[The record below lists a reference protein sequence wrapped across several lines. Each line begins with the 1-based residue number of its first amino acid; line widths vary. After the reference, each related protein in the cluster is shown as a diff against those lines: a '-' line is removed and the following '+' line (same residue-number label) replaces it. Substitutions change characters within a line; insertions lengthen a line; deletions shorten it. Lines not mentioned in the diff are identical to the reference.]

1 MRLADALVETLA
13 GWDLRYAFGVS
24 GANIEH
30 FHDAVHRLGGT
41 RLRSVMARSEV
52 GAAFMAD
59 ARARVHRTL
68 GLCCATSGGGMM
80 NLAVGLAESYAE
92 SVPVLAIVGQVPT
105 TLEGKGGFQDGSG
118 IGRTVD
124 ATRLFGALAKQVAR
138 LDDAASFWAR
148 LEDAV
153 RTALSGRPGPA
164 VLLVPRDA
172 WERQVPPRP
181 AHLPARLDDLRTPA
195 PLADDATLDRLF
207 AALAGAK
214 RPVLVL
220 GTGVERSTDPDAV
233 RRFAVH
239 TGTPVVTTMA
249 STGAFPNEHPLYLG
263 TIGAAG
269 HPSAHA
275 YVNHRADLLLAVGT
289 GLDAMTRGP
298 IAPGLARARVAVVN
312 VDAAAVRRIL
322 TPELIV
328 EADAG
333 LVFAALGARL
343 AERPFRHAP
352 PAGYAL
358 TRFVPMLDET
368 PGTRPQLQSTDAPS
382 LRSSEAIALLSRYLP
397 ERGHIL
403 FDAGNCAATALHHLD
418 IPAGAST
425 TIALGQGG
433 MGYAISAATG
443 VQLGAAA
450 GARTLVVCGDGAFL
464 MLGPEV
470 HTAVD
475 LRLRVLF
482 VVMNDQQHGM
492 CVTRQ
497 KLYFDGRTEC
507 SRYAALDAAQVAR
520 GFGPPERLWVGQA
533 ASPAQLLA
541 KLAEYH
547 ADGAARP
554 GLLEVR
560 LSRAELPPF
569 TPFLDEHAPTFV
581 ARPAVSRPAASLA
594 SGAA

>member
-1 MRLADALVETLA
+1 MRLVDALVETLA
-13 GWDLRYAFGVS
+13 GWELRYAFGVS

-30 FHDAVHRLGGT
+30 FHDAIHRLRDD
-41 RLRSVMARSEV
+41 RLRSVMARTEV

-80 NLAVGLAESYAE
+80 NLAVGLAEAHAE

-118 IGRTVD
+118 IGRTVS
-124 ATRLFGALAKQVAR
+124 ATKLFGACTKHVAR
-138 LDDAASFWAR
+138 LDDPASFWAR

-153 RTALSGRPGPA
+153 RAALSGRPGPA

-172 WERQVPPRP
+172 WEREVPPRP
-181 AHLPARLDDLRTPA
+181 AHLPACLDELRTLA
-195 PLADDATLDRLF
+195 PLGDADDAALDRLF
-207 AALAGAK
+207 AALAGAR
-214 RPVLVL
+214 RPLLVL
-220 GTGVERSTDPDAV
+220 GTGVERSSDPDAV
-233 RRFAVH
+233 RRFAVA
-239 TGTPVVTTMA
+239 TGIPVVTTMA
-249 STGAFPNEHPLYLG
+249 STGAFPNDHRLYLG
-263 TIGAAG
+263 TVGAAG

-275 YVNHRADLLLAVGT
+275 YVNHDADVLVAVGT

-298 IAPGLARARVAVVN
+298 IARGLARARVAVVN

-322 TPELIV
+322 APELVV

-333 LVFAALGARL
+333 LVFAALAARL
-343 AERPFRHAP
+343 AARPFRHAP

-358 TRFVPMLDET
+358 TRFVPLLDET
-368 PGTRPQLQSTDAPS
+368 PGGRPQLASTDAPS
-382 LRSSEAIALLSRYLP
+382 LRSSEAIAILARYLP

-418 IPAGAST
+418 IPPGAST

-443 VQLGAAA
+443 VQLGAAD
-450 GARTLVVCGDGAFL
+450 GVRTLVVCGDGAFL

-507 SRYAALDAAQVAR
+507 SRYAAVDAAQVAR
-520 GFGPPERLWVGQA
+520 GFGPPERLWVGAA

-581 ARPAVSRPAASLA
+581 ARPARSPSRAA
-594 SGAA
+594 